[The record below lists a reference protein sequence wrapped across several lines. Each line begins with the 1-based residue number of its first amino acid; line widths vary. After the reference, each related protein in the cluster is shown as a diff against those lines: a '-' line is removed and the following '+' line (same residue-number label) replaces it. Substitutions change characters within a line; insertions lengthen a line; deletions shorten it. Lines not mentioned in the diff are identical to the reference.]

1 MNCCC
6 LLSKR
11 GAPLKTTFPAPGK
24 RGFSNEVGRCQEDS
38 SSFFASLNL
47 FLFAARHTREH
58 AQQRAFARPVF
69 LSSSI
74 AFVPTLLA
82 QTRVACIISV
92 LPTNHLFGHG
102 GP

>member
-1 MNCCC
+1 M
-6 LLSKR
+6 S
-11 GAPLKTTFPAPGK
+11 
-24 RGFSNEVGRCQEDS
+24 RGFFIFFCLFE
-38 SSFFASLNL
+38 SFSLT
-47 FLFAARHTREH
+47 ARHTRAH